1 MKTEKLYYEDGKQLS
16 FRARVLECREAEDGW
31 DIVLDRTAFYP
42 EGGGQPCDLGV
53 LEGRN
58 VLDVQEAEGV
68 ILHRLAQ
75 PLLPG
80 AEVQGHVDGARR
92 FDYTQQHTADHILS
106 GVIHRRYGYDN
117 VGFHMGQDSTFIDFN
132 GPLEEGDL
140 EMMEQVANEAVWM
153 DLPVEASWPA
163 AEELA
168 KLDYRSKKALEGPV
182 RIVTIPGV
190 DVCACCGTHAR
201 RTGEVGLLKILSCA
215 KLRGGVRVEYVAGRR
230 AYRYLSEVQLQNH
243 LISMAL
249 SAKPL
254 RTAEGVRRLLAERDG
269 LKTRLAEREQA
280 HIRDTV
286 ARLENAGDALVFEDG
301 QDADGLRR
309 LADALKDACG
319 GRGLVCSGSE
329 EGGYQYALAAPEGR
343 DVRAFGREMNEALS
357 GRGGGRE
364 PHFIQGSLHAP
375 RAQIE
380 AFFAAQTH
388 RPAAGEEA

>member
-16 FRARVLECREAEDGW
+16 FRARVLECWEAEDGW

-80 AEVQGHVDGARR
+80 TEVQGHVDGARR

-132 GPLEEGDL
+132 GPLEEADL

-280 HIRDTV
+280 HIRDTA

-309 LADALKDACG
+309 MADALKDACG
-319 GRGLVCSGSE
+319 GRVLVCSGSE

>member
-1 MKTEKLYYEDGKQLS
+1 MKTEKLYYEDEKQLS

-132 GPLEEGDL
+132 GPLEEADL

-280 HIRDTV
+280 HIRDTA
-286 ARLENAGDALVFEDG
+286 ARMENAGDALVFEDG

-309 LADALKDACG
+309 MADALKDACG
-319 GRGLVCSGSE
+319 GWVLVCSGSE

-364 PHFIQGSLHAP
+364 PHFIQGSLRAP

-380 AFFAAQTH
+380 TFFAAQTH